1 MCVAVPLRVIE
12 INGHT
17 GTLES
22 MGVIT
27 KADISLIADVKPGD
41 YVLVHAGIA
50 ITKVDSK
57 TAEETIALFEE
68 LAEVEH
74 EER

>member
-1 MCVAVPLRVIE
+1 MCVAVPHRVIE
-12 INGHT
+12 INGHN

-27 KADISLIADVKPGD
+27 KADISLIEDLKPGD

-50 ITKVDSK
+50 ITKVDPEE
-57 TAEETIALFEE
+57 AEETISIFKE

-74 EER
+74 DQP